1 MTEKWDLDFGLK
13 NGSGNCRTSWRAHT
27 RSFCGC
33 EFLVQMA
40 VPCDVRS
47 QMHHDK
53 ARSRHEMSMTDTAC
67 GLHFISEKQ

>member
-1 MTEKWDLDFGLK
+1 
-13 NGSGNCRTSWRAHT
+13 
-27 RSFCGC
+27 
-33 EFLVQMA
+33 VQMA

-67 GLHFISEKQ
+67 ADCILYLKSSDIEHVIWTALSIPSVRYHLGNALRMQAS